1 MKLTI
6 ALPVHNEEKILR
18 WSVETLL
25 ASLGRFGLREEA
37 LIVIADN
44 GSRDSTVSIARGL
57 ASENQSVRVVSLPR
71 PGKGGAIRAAWQQHP
86 ADILCFM
93 DADLSTDL
101 NILPVL
107 IGKIGNGIDMAY
119 GSRYIRGAKV
129 VRSWHRRLMSGI
141 RRWLVWMMF
150 GLNDDTACGC
160 KAVAEHAW
168 QKLSPR
174 VSNEQFFF
182 DSELLLLA
190 RDSGF
195 QVQEVPVEWV
205 ETRFLGRKSKV
216 KLISTAL
223 KDFCDLWRLR
233 RRLQSEAPSPSHG
246 GGRGG
251 GDGLTGTRS

>member
-1 MKLTI
+1 MKLAI

-25 ASLGRFGLREEA
+25 VALGRFGLCEET

-44 GSRDSTVSIARGL
+44 GSKDSTISIAREL
-57 ASENQSVRVVSLPR
+57 ARENRSVRVVSLPR
-71 PGKGGAIRAAWQQHP
+71 PGKGGAIRAAWQQYP

-101 NILPVL
+101 SILPVL
-107 IGKIGNGIDMAY
+107 IGKISNGIDMAY

-129 VRSWHRRLMSGI
+129 ARSWHRRFMSGI
-141 RRWLVWMMF
+141 RRWLVWTLF

-174 VSNEQFFF
+174 VSDDQFFF

-190 RDSGF
+190 RQSGF
-195 QVQEVPVEWV
+195 EVQEVPVEWV
-205 ETRFLGRKSKV
+205 ETRFRGRKSKV
-216 KLISTAL
+216 KLISTAI
-223 KDFCDLWRLR
+223 KDFKDLWRLR
-233 RRLQSEAPSPSHG
+233 RRLS
-246 GGRGG
+246 RR
-251 GDGLTGTRS
+251 D